1 MEYTIMAVD
10 LILKFR
16 LAAFP
21 HKSPRP
27 QTWQMDVM
35 TIEDVAEVL
44 ESLGF
49 LDAEAARKLSEA
61 STTVVPQPG
70 LNTIPLTTMADLVE
84 FVSPRE
90 KPPSAEAQDG
100 YMLVAQG
107 ETTEEALA
115 EIGFVIQMV
124 GPLQ

>member
-1 MEYTIMAVD
+1 MKLTIMAVD

-16 LAAFP
+16 LSAFS
-21 HKSPRP
+21 HTSARP
-27 QTWQMDVM
+27 QVWQLEVM
-35 TIEDVAEVL
+35 TIEQVAGIL

-49 LDAEAARKLSEA
+49 LDSEAAQRLAEA
-61 STTVVPQPG
+61 STTVTPQPG

-84 FVSPRE
+84 FVSPLE

-100 YMLVAQG
+100 YMLVVQG
-107 ETTEEALA
+107 EATEEALA
-115 EIGFVIQMV
+115 EAGFVAKMG